1 MSPAVLFFYM
11 GVTKRYNTNNKA
23 EKDFY
28 YYNLLNK
35 VPTYL
40 HVHLQIEWTGNLPLK
55 VLI

>member
-40 HVHLQIEWTGNLPLK
+40 HVHLQIEWTGNLPLT